1 MFGVEF
7 AGRILEKARALG
19 LSQNDIVATTTAVT
33 ARSIHEACVR
43 FVYPKV
49 RVDDVVASGGG
60 TRNETL
66 VKMLRDTFA
75 PVPVV
80 LSDECGV
87 NSMAKEAIAFAVLA
101 SEAVSGARANVPGAT
116 GAKRRVILG
125 KIVPAAKGD

>member
-1 MFGVEF
+1 
-7 AGRILEKARALG
+7 
-19 LSQNDIVATTTAVT
+19 
-33 ARSIHEACVR
+33 
-43 FVYPKV
+43 
-49 RVDDVVASGGG
+49 VDDVVASGGG